1 MVGRWT
7 GHIGERAKLPGG
19 QAADKHFQGRA
30 LHDWKTR
37 AFLDAFLDL
46 WLKRDR
52 RAPHPD
58 PEAAE

>member
-7 GHIGERAKLPGG
+7 GTYRRARASCP
-19 QAADKHFQGRA
+19 AARPPTHFQGRA
-30 LHDWKTR
+30 LHDWKTQ

-52 RAPHPD
+52 RAPAQI

>member
-30 LHDWKTR
+30 LHDWKTQ

-46 WLKRDR
+46 WLKRDG
-52 RAPHPD
+52 RAPARI